1 MKTCDVAAPRAA
13 FAGITLSIFEGPLR
27 LLKDCR
33 RRWITI
39 ELANLPSE
47 IES

>member
-13 FAGITLSIFEGPLR
+13 FVGITLRIFEGPLR
-27 LLKDCR
+27 LLKDR
-33 RRWITI
+33 RKRRITI

-47 IES
+47 IEL